1 MSGKRG
7 SPPMATQTQS
17 RTRSNSRSSASSR
30 SQTTARTERQRKAT
44 AQKAAATRRRNA
56 ANRSRSAKK
65 AAETRAQAQ
74 LNSLQV
80 VQLQAERAALIPVGA
95 ALTARDA
102 LVEAVKP
109 YVAGRDSAERELE
122 RVGKR
127 VQVNLKK
134 FERRGS
140 TGRNRAL
147 REVKRTRTR
156 VERELRQRRNSAVRT
171 VKQNRREAERQVK
184 STRRQFEHQVKVA
197 RREVQGQAEGLVQRV
212 RTVGLISPA
221 VCSISPPSPAP
232 SPRGRRWS
240 FYTGSRC
247 PLVNRSR
254 TPSAESSTPSSGRT
268 S

>member
-30 SQTTARTERQRKAT
+30 SQTTARTERQRKAP
-44 AQKAAATRRRNA
+44 AQM
-56 ANRSRSAKK
+56 
-65 AAETRAQAQ
+65 
-74 LNSLQV
+74 NSLQV

-122 RVGKR
+122 KVGKR
-127 VQVNLKK
+127 VQVSLKR

-171 VKQNRREAERQVK
+171 VKQNRREAE
-184 STRRQFEHQVKVA
+184 
-197 RREVQGQAEGLVQRV
+197 GLVQRV
-212 RTVGLISPA
+212 S
-221 VCSISPPSPAP
+221 SIA
-232 SPRGRRWS
+232 
-240 FYTGSRC
+240 
-247 PLVNRSR
+247 
-254 TPSAESSTPSSGRT
+254 
-268 S
+268 